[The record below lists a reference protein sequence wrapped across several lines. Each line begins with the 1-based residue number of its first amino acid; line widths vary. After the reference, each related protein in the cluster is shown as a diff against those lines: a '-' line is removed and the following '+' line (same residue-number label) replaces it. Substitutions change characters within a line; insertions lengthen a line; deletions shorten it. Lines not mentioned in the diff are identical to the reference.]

1 MNQHR
6 RKPSTP
12 LRVHFH
18 STFGLLPIYFRS
30 TSSLY
35 LRSTS
40 GLLPVQTSGLYFWYT
55 FGSLLVYFLS
65 NAVNQSTSSPFPGCR
80 FTSSLRSASQFP
92 SFHINGFICN
102 EESTSAGHLYPAIF
116 ILEFNFQSSLWQVFL
131 QLLQEKSF
139 LMKHSEPKKNPIRAK
154 LIKNITSKICCSTQ
168 TEQEKYWLVLKQA
181 ARP

>member
-1 MNQHR
+1 MAVSKQWINIEGNHQHHFG
-6 RKPSTP
+6 ST
-12 LRVHFH
+12 
-18 STFGLLPIYFRS
+18 STLLSVYFRSTSGLLPVYFRS

-65 NAVNQSTSSPFPGCR
+65 NAVKQSTSSPFPGCR
-80 FTSSLRSASQFP
+80 FTSSLRSASQFL

-139 LMKHSEPKKNPIRAK
+139 LMKHSEPSW
-154 LIKNITSKICCSTQ
+154 SKI
-168 TEQEKYWLVLKQA
+168 
-181 ARP
+181 